1 MDDKIPSI
9 YRIYHKWFICQPNS
23 RLVRWSRIR
32 RQRKK
37 KKRKTKRSLVIRA
50 RSAAWST
57 RHGIAT
63 RACAI
68 ARVRARAWYACA
80 WVECRCACTPLG
92 RAGRHIFRG
101 NARNNDCARS
111 SRPYRTT
118 STASSRRCY
127 SVSQISVISA
137 NFSALQHNN
146 RNHSVS
152 KAPRI
157 SPFFPRTTCHRS
169 ISGSILLARL
179 SLSLSLSYFPSNFSL
194 WCQRLNSR
202 LESSSLFLLFN
213 PSPVACGVCV

>member
-1 MDDKIPSI
+1 M
-9 YRIYHKWFICQPNS
+9 RISHSMKKRWFIRQSNS
-23 RLVRWSRIR
+23 RLARRSKIRW
-32 RQRKK
+32 QRKK
-37 KKRKTKRSLVIRA
+37 NKRKTKRSLVIRA

-57 RHGIAT
+57 RHDIAT

-68 ARVRARAWYACA
+68 ARVRARVWYACA
-80 WVECRCACTPLG
+80 WAECRYACTPLG

-157 SPFFPRTTCHRS
+157 SPFFSTRHRS
-169 ISGSILLARL
+169 ISGSIHFF
-179 SLSLSLSYFPSNFSL
+179 SLSLSFYFPSNFSL
-194 WCQRLNSR
+194 WYQIGIIVIIP
-202 LESSSLFLLFN
+202 FI
-213 PSPVACGVCV
+213 